1 MKDSKFVE
9 PIGRT
14 TTTSKNFNWTLEID
28 QKK

>member
-14 TTTSKNFNWTLEID
+14 MTSKNFNWTLVID
-28 QKK
+28 KKK